1 MSISLRQNIFFI
13 AAFALIG
20 IVVMQVPFTRLAG
33 SRVSFTLSDFFAP
46 IATGF
51 IGTVPGIAAV
61 LLMQIGNFFLHGA
74 EVVDAGTIIRFF
86 PMLAAAYYFGR
97 KDKLSLI
104 LPIIAIAAFIAHPIG
119 RTVWYF
125 AFYWLIPVAAWFF
138 RDRFLLARA
147 LGATFSAHAVG
158 GALWIWTFN
167 LPAAVWIGLIP
178 VVAVERFLFAGGIA
192 ATYIVAVNVLHFL
205 QKRHIIPL
213 PFTLNTKYL
222 LNISRVRVSS

>member
-1 MSISLRQNIFFI
+1 MSFSHRQKIWFV

-20 IVVMQVPFTRLAG
+20 LAAMQVPFTRLAG
-33 SRVSFTLSDFFAP
+33 SRVSFTLFDFVAP

-51 IGTVPGIAAV
+51 IGTLPGIAAV

-74 EVVDAGTIIRFF
+74 QVVDAGTIIRFF

-97 KDKLSLI
+97 KDRFSLI
-104 LPIIAIAAFIAHPIG
+104 LPLVAIAVFIAHPIG

-125 AFYWLIPVAAWFF
+125 ALYWLIPVGVWFV

-178 VVAVERFLFAGGIA
+178 VVAVERLLFSVGIA
-192 ATYIVAVNVLHFL
+192 TAYVVVANALHFL
-205 QKRHIIPL
+205 AERHIVIL
-213 PFTLNTKYL
+213 PFAMDRKYIF
-222 LNISRVRVSS
+222 NSSRVRA